1 MQHRHLQSEFSLSA
15 AAIDDII
22 NRGGRED
29 WAFLRDSSQNDS
41 SVMAKIRRVCAPHNS
56 DPYDQKYHLWA
67 LYAGLEFRSCSPIGD
82 SPHSQSIMVRTKSRN
97 SKDNSPRKNLIN

>member
-1 MQHRHLQSEFSLSA
+1 MAVKSEVRGTLRGRLRGAYLCPILNIWYNTRQMQHRHLQSDFPLSA

-29 WAFLRDSSQNDS
+29 WAFLRDSSRNDS

-67 LYAGLEFRSCSPIGD
+67 LYAG
-82 SPHSQSIMVRTKSRN
+82 
-97 SKDNSPRKNLIN
+97 

>member
-1 MQHRHLQSEFSLSA
+1 MAVKSEVRGTLRGGSRGAYLCPILNIWYNTRQMQHRHLQSDFPLSA

-29 WAFLRDSSQNDS
+29 WAFLRDSSRNDS

-67 LYAGLEFRSCSPIGD
+67 LYAG
-82 SPHSQSIMVRTKSRN
+82 
-97 SKDNSPRKNLIN
+97 